1 MKERDDGQKTDKTK
15 IIGVR
20 EKLIEVLKPYFD
32 VGDKIVDEILGEIQK
47 IVSPIRT
54 KISESRSEFILKGDK
69 ILKGRTYAL
78 FTIQIRHF
86 DSLILYLGDVLGEEI
101 SEIVFKELQKF
112 AGENDAIGIIS
123 DRRFCLLKEISERED
138 INEICKSII
147 KIISTRRKIDSREI
161 KITLNIG
168 ASIFPEHG
176 SNIAELMKASESAL
190 EKSVKLGIN
199 SYAMF
204 EYEVREEIE
213 RKQKLLQDIFKG
225 ISEEKIYFVLQP
237 IFTVKEKEIKMLEIL
252 MRWEGKYLDPNEV
265 ICASEEVGAIEEIM
279 DYTFKKISEIS
290 KIDKI
295 ISVNISPRHISQD
308 AILDI
313 IIHDIEKYGIEP
325 GKMCFEITEK
335 ASSEEMNYAVKNI
348 KKLKKMGFW
357 IALDD
362 FGSPN
367 TILSHAYETPTD
379 IIKVDS
385 SIIRSVSKDN
395 FRRVIL
401 RGITYI
407 AKELGK
413 TTIAEGVEKE
423 EELEEVVKA
432 GVDMLQGFLLST
444 PISFEEAI
452 KLIKT

>member
-1 MKERDDGQKTDKTK
+1 
-15 IIGVR
+15 
-20 EKLIEVLKPYFD
+20 
-32 VGDKIVDEILGEIQK
+32 
-47 IVSPIRT
+47 
-54 KISESRSEFILKGDK
+54 
-69 ILKGRTYAL
+69 
-78 FTIQIRHF
+78 
-86 DSLILYLGDVLGEEI
+86 
-101 SEIVFKELQKF
+101 
-112 AGENDAIGIIS
+112 
-123 DRRFCLLKEISERED
+123 
-138 INEICKSII
+138 
-147 KIISTRRKIDSREI
+147 
-161 KITLNIG
+161 
-168 ASIFPEHG
+168 
-176 SNIAELMKASESAL
+176 MKASESAL
-190 EKSVKLGIN
+190 EKSVKAGIN

-204 EYEVREEIE
+204 ESRVREEIE

-225 ISEEKIYFVLQP
+225 ITEEKIYFVLQP

-252 MRWEGKYLDPNEV
+252 MRWEGRYLDPHDV
-265 ICASEEVGAIEEIM
+265 IYASEEVGAIEEIM